1 MCNTVTTILKYIRKE
16 NKMGS
21 RLVTVRGIAEW
32 AKVFPENRDM
42 EGYDGAFKEFDG
54 ACTIDLI
61 MQDEDINRLAAAGC
75 GRNPKPDPQGRGK
88 KIRFERRF
96 KTAYDFNSGPPVV
109 TKADGTPWSLQE
121 DGIIGNGSMVE
132 ADITFFDT
140 KRKHAGSRLDRVM
153 VLDHVEYN
161 TQPQQASGGAPPS
174 TIKPAPEPVE
184 EQILF

>member
-1 MCNTVTTILKYIRKE
+1 
-16 NKMGS
+16 MGA
-21 RLVTVRGIAEW
+21 RLVTVRGIAEG
-32 AKVFPENRDM
+32 AIVFPENRDM

-132 ADITFFDT
+132 ADITIFDT
-140 KRKHAGSRLDRVM
+140 KRKICGSRLDRVK
-153 VLDHVEYN
+153 VLNHVVYN
-161 TQPQQASGGAPPS
+161 SEPQQASSGAPPS
-174 TIKPAPEPVE
+174 TNKPDPAPVE

>member
-42 EGYDGAFKEFDG
+42 EGYEGAFKEFDG

-61 MQDEDINRLAAAGC
+61 MDDGNIDRLVEAGC

-96 KTAYDFNSGPPVV
+96 KTAYDFNSGPHVV
-109 TKADGTPWSLQE
+109 TNADGTPCSLQE

-174 TIKPAPEPVE
+174 TIKPDPAPVE